1 MQEPPAR
8 RLNALDA
15 ALAALLLLVMVG
27 TTALTMS
34 VSNGAAPASGPA
46 AAR

>member
-15 ALAALLLLVMVG
+15 ALVALLLLVMVG
-27 TTALTMS
+27 TAALTMS
-34 VSNGAAPASGPA
+34 LRAPGGTAPAA
-46 AAR
+46 TAAR

>member
-1 MQEPPAR
+1 MQEPPVR

-34 VSNGAAPASGPA
+34 LSNDAAPAVGTT

>member
-15 ALAALLLLVMVG
+15 ALVALLLLVMVG
-27 TTALTMS
+27 TAALTMS
-34 VSNGAAPASGPA
+34 LRDTGGATPVAT